1 MEMVTLKIDD
11 TESITC
17 ASYKDAYRST
27 ICAIAFEY
35 VRNQY
40 EDKKNYINSLMNA
53 AIKCY
58 IEKEREDMIM
68 VVESDYDFF
77 IEKDDGILFDL
88 ISYYYNR
95 DPAAP
100 VTDQEL
106 AKKIGE
112 RLIRNYE
119 IYCLEKIE
127 IDIADQM
134 EVIRDELARRA
145 A

>member
-1 MEMVTLKIDD
+1 MVTLRINNV
-11 TESITC
+11 ESITC
-17 ASYKDAYRST
+17 ANYKDAYNST
-27 ICAIAFEY
+27 ICTIAFEY
-35 VRNQY
+35 VRNEYQN
-40 EDKKNYINSLMNA
+40 KTNYIKSLMEA
-53 AIKCY
+53 AVKCY

-77 IEKDDGILFDL
+77 VEKDEGALFDL

-95 DPAAP
+95 DPSIP
-100 VTDQEL
+100 VTNQEL

-134 EVIRDELARRA
+134 EVIRDEQSRRVA
-145 A
+145 